1 MLTATNCAKEE
12 PNVQK
17 LENVHCTPKTLIQ
30 MPYTY
35 SNIDR
40 ISVPSCPYY
49 DECQRKKWLNQ
60 MKTICRQHKIMDLQD
75 KKNWRQSIV
84 AAYGHQEAGSF
95 FLEEGSF
102 FQAVG
107 SDCFENVL
115 RYLLSHGGGKG
126 LWLLSV
132 NWWRILASFVSLSFT
147 SLSSTLVSFSS
158 DFCQTS
164 PFWLPLSWM
173 SIPSVS

>member
-1 MLTATNCAKEE
+1 MVMSNWR
-12 PNVQK
+12 NVAW
-17 LENVHCTPKTLIQ
+17 
-30 MPYTY
+30 
-35 SNIDR
+35 
-40 ISVPSCPYY
+40 VPSCSHFSSKLSPLWRMTTEEMTEPNENNLSAAQDYGFP
-49 DECQRKKWLNQ
+49 RWKKL
-60 MKTICRQHKIMDLQD
+60 
-75 KKNWRQSIV
+75 WRNSIV
-84 AAYGHQEAGSF
+84 VASGGRKLF
-95 FLEEGSF
+95 FQEEGSF

-126 LWLLSV
+126 LRLLSV
-132 NWWRILASFVSLSFT
+132 NWWRILASFVSLNFT

-158 DFCQTS
+158 YFWQMS